1 MIEMRLRHLYNTTS
15 ERQDVR
21 QEYDIFIRY
30 SLLILLINALI
41 IKTHPNKVGMTH
53 SFFFLREIKKNVVI
67 QAFHSVPEV
76 KACSSRGRVQYLS
89 LGAFIICYAYTARV
103 PKMQLIGN
111 KLVR

>member
-53 SFFFLREIKKNVVI
+53 SFFFLKEIKKNVVI

-76 KACSSRGRVQYLS
+76 KACSSLGGCNLS

-103 PKMQLIGN
+103 R
-111 KLVR
+111 KL

>member
-53 SFFFLREIKKNVVI
+53 SFFFLKEIKKNVVI
-67 QAFHSVPEV
+67 QAFHSRAGGEGLQLHREG
-76 KACSSRGRVQYLS
+76 AIS
-89 LGAFIICYAYTARV
+89 LPWSFYPMLCVHGKS
-103 PKMQLIGN
+103 PKI
-111 KLVR
+111 VTDRY